1 MQVEAGAVG
10 RSGNGTAT
18 TIVCGVDG
26 GEATRV
32 ILDTARWLAAA
43 FGAQLV
49 VAHAFDEAVLDA
61 EQIMDDV
68 RLRTAPD
75 RHVETRLVEGS
86 PAERLLGIA
95 DEEGAAF
102 IVAGSRGR
110 GAMASGVLG
119 SVSRTLVRRANCP
132 VVVVPPNSGDPNQVD
147 DSDASIV
154 CGVDGSDHALAA
166 VRVARALAERLGYRV
181 AVVHAPR
188 SAKSLTYVGRST
200 TPSLSQQP
208 DQVAR
213 QSREIVQAAVDLLGD
228 RPSSAHIEPG
238 QPAEVLELVAKDEH
252 GRLIVIAGRGMGT
265 VQASL
270 LGSVAMALVSSAE
283 IPVVVLPEGAERDV

>member
-1 MQVEAGAVG
+1 
-10 RSGNGTAT
+10 
-18 TIVCGVDG
+18 
-26 GEATRV
+26 V
-32 ILDTARWLAAA
+32 IIDTARWLAAA
-43 FGAQLV
+43 YNAQLV

-61 EQIMDDV
+61 EQIMDEV
-68 RLRTAPD
+68 RLRTAAD
-75 RHVETRLVEGS
+75 RQVETRLVEGS

-119 SVSRTLVRRANCP
+119 SVSRTLVRNANCP
-132 VVVVPPNSGDPNQVD
+132 VVVVPPNSGDP
-147 DSDASIV
+147 SDAGDGDATIV

-166 VRVARALAERLGYRV
+166 ARVARALAERLGYRV

-188 SAKSLTYVGRST
+188 SLKSMTYLGRST

-213 QSREIVQAAVDLLGD
+213 QSSEIVQAAVDLLGD
-228 RPSSAHIEPG
+228 RPSSAHIEAGP
-238 QPAEVLELVAKDEH
+238 PAEVLESVARDEN
-252 GRLIVIAGRGMGT
+252 GRLIVIAGRGTGT
-265 VQASL
+265 VQAAL
-270 LGSVAMALVSSAE
+270 LGSVALELISSAE
-283 IPVVVLPEGAERDV
+283 VPVVVLPEGAERDA

>member
-1 MQVEAGAVG
+1 
-10 RSGNGTAT
+10 
-18 TIVCGVDG
+18 
-26 GEATRV
+26 V
-32 ILDTARWLAAA
+32 IIDTARWLAAA
-43 FGAQLV
+43 YNAQLV

-61 EQIMDDV
+61 EKIMDEV
-68 RLRTAPD
+68 RLRTAAD
-75 RHVETRLVEGS
+75 RQVETRLVEGS

-119 SVSRTLVRRANCP
+119 SVSRTLVRNANCP
-132 VVVVPPNSGDPNQVD
+132 VVVVPPNSGDPTVAAD
-147 DSDASIV
+147 RDATIV

-166 VRVARALAERLGYRV
+166 ARVARALAERLGYRV

-188 SAKSLTYVGRST
+188 SLKSMTYLGRST

-213 QSREIVQAAVDLLGD
+213 QSSEIVQAAVDLLGD
-228 RPSSAHIEPG
+228 RPSSAHIEAGP
-238 QPAEVLELVAKDEH
+238 PAEVLESVAKEEN
-252 GRLIVIAGRGMGT
+252 GRLIVIAGRGTGT

-270 LGSVAMALVSSAE
+270 LGSVALELISSAE
-283 IPVVVLPEGAERDV
+283 VPVVVLPEGAERED

>member
-1 MQVEAGAVG
+1 MEPGGVE
-10 RSGNGTAT
+10 RSGNRTGT
-18 TIVCGVDG
+18 TIVCGIDG

-32 ILDTARWLAAA
+32 VLDTARWLAGVY
-43 FGAQLV
+43 GAQLI
-49 VAHAFDEAVLDA
+49 VAHAFDEAVRDA
-61 EQIMDDV
+61 EQIMDEV

-119 SVSRTLVRRANCP
+119 SVSRTLVRKASCP
-132 VVVVPPNSGDPNQVD
+132 VVVVPPNAGDPNRGND
-147 DSDASIV
+147 GDASIV

-166 VRVARALAERLGYRV
+166 VRLARELAERLGYRV

-228 RPSSAHIEPG
+228 RPSTAHIEPG
-238 QPAEVLELVAKDEH
+238 QPAEVLESVAKEEN
-252 GRLIVIAGRGMGT
+252 GRLIVVAGRGMGT

-270 LGSVAMALVSSAE
+270 LGSVATALISSAE
-283 IPVVVLPEGAERDV
+283 VPVVVLPEGAERDA

>member
-1 MQVEAGAVG
+1 
-10 RSGNGTAT
+10 
-18 TIVCGVDG
+18 
-26 GEATRV
+26 V
-32 ILDTARWLAAA
+32 IIDTARWLAGAYD
-43 FGAQLV
+43 AQLV
-49 VAHAFDEAVLDA
+49 VAHAFDEGVVDA
-61 EQIMDDV
+61 EQIMDEI
-68 RLRTAPD
+68 RLRTAAD

-119 SVSRTLVRRANCP
+119 SVSRTLVRKANCP
-132 VVVVPPNSGDPNQVD
+132 VVVVPPNSADPNSAGD
-147 DSDASIV
+147 GDGDAAIV
-154 CGVDGSDHALAA
+154 VGVDGSDHALAA
-166 VRVARALAERLGYRV
+166 ARIARALAERLGYRV

-188 SAKSLTYVGRST
+188 SVKSLTYLGRST

-238 QPAEVLELVAKDEH
+238 PPAEVLESVAKDEN
-252 GRLIVIAGRGMGT
+252 GRMIVIAGRGTGT

-270 LGSVAMALVSSAE
+270 LGSVALELISSAE
-283 IPVVVLPEGAERDV
+283 VPVVVLPEGAERDA